1 MKKTLVSLTAAMLIM
16 SAGNYAY
23 AKEPPYMHGEK
34 NRNTNMEQKR
44 EHMQKMQDEIRQR
57 LNLTAEQQEKAKQM
71 RMENREMMKPLMH
84 KMHQKWQEIKKLKE
98 AGASQE
104 ELQAKKEEIKA
115 LREQTNTI
123 RKEHMQ
129 KFESILTPE
138 QKTEFK
144 KFREEMKQKKKEY
157 KKQ

>member
-1 MKKTLVSLTAAMLIM
+1 MKKSLVSLTAAMLIV

-23 AKEPPYMHGEK
+23 AQEPPFMHHENGQK
-34 NRNTNMEQKR
+34 MTMEQKKQ
-44 EHMQKMQDEIRQR
+44 HMQQVKDELQQR
-57 LNLTAEQQEKAKQM
+57 LNLTETQQEKSKQM
-71 RMENREMMKPLMH
+71 HMEHREVMKPLMD
-84 KMHQKWQEIKKLKE
+84 KIHQKWQEIKALKE
-98 AGASQE
+98 SGASQE
-104 ELQAKKEEIKA
+104 EIKVKKEEIKA

-144 KFREEMKQKKKEY
+144 KFREEMKLKKKNH